1 MAVIYYFDKKT
12 RKLTSSD
19 IIADGAA
26 MPDNCTTIQPIN
38 EDGSG
43 MYDPTWNGTAWIG
56 LTQEQWE
63 NAHKDDPK
71 PDVPT
76 SAPTPEQLM
85 INQLGLRVAKLEL
98 QNKEG
103 A

>member
-1 MAVIYYFDKKT
+1 MQAIYYFDKQT
-12 RKLTSSD
+12 RKFTGSD
-19 IIADGAA
+19 IIADGATL
-26 MPDNCTTIQPIN
+26 PENCTAVQPIN
-38 EDGSG
+38 DDGSG
-43 MYDPTWNGTAWIG
+43 MYAPTWNGTAWAG

-85 INQLGLRVAKLEL
+85 INQLGLRVAKLE
-98 QNKEG
+98 QQSKEG